1 MRCSR
6 CAGRDPG
13 CPVCREEEEP
23 DRADHEY
30 ESARDAELE
39 EEEEGMTNEE

>member
-13 CPVCREEEEP
+13 CPVCREVEEEP

-30 ESARDAELE
+30 ESARDAELAE
-39 EEEEGMTNEE
+39 EEEMDE